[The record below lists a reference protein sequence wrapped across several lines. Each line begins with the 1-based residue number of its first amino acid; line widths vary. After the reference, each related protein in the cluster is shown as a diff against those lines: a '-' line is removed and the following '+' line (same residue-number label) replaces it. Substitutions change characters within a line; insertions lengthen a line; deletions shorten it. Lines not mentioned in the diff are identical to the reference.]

1 MSNFI
6 ISIVVAVA
14 LVSAILTNC
23 FLYYPESGKESV
35 CITNSQYVN
44 VERL

>member
-6 ISIVVAVA
+6 ISIMVVVA
-14 LVSAILTNC
+14 LLSAMLTNC
-23 FLYYPESGKESV
+23 FWYFPERGKESV
-35 CITNSQYVN
+35 CITNTQCVN